1 MLPQFE
7 VENHIH
13 VYGMSVTYTRCI
25 HRGEPGD
32 INVVENLE
40 HEVGGADH
48 DFGIHVDVDDDV
60 YDDDHGVPEM
70 IGELYAAAEAD
81 GERPKFARVLED
93 AKKAL
98 SPGSSHSKFSFLVR
112 MLYVKSRYRI
122 NNTGFSTML
131 RLISDGYPQS
141 DLPKSYDESKKYLR
155 ELGLA
160 YENIHVCKNNC
171 VLFRKDKEKLNVCPV
186 CKESRWQ
193 DETGTK
199 RVPHKVLRHF
209 PIIPRFKRIFAS
221 K

>member
-1 MLPQFE
+1 
-7 VENHIH
+7 
-13 VYGMSVTYTRCI
+13 
-25 HRGEPGD
+25 
-32 INVVENLE
+32 
-40 HEVGGADH
+40 
-48 DFGIHVDVDDDV
+48 
-60 YDDDHGVPEM
+60 
-70 IGELYAAAEAD
+70 
-81 GERPKFARVLED
+81 
-93 AKKAL
+93 
-98 SPGSSHSKFSFLVR
+98 
-112 MLYVKSRYRI
+112 
-122 NNTGFSTML
+122 ML

-221 K
+221 KRTSEETQWHKKVRKPVDNVMSHPADGEAWKAFDRREPSLQKIRGT